1 MSVAISRFAAT
12 ALCDAVAGALIE
24 TGAVIVDG
32 VLDRNVLADFNAEVD
47 AYLANGD
54 PHRKYMNKAV
64 ATFYGDKTRHMAG
77 LAGKSSVFR
86 RDILCREIFVAMCEH
101 VLKPNCA
108 TYQLNFAD
116 IIERGPGAQ
125 AQMLHR
131 DDGIWPYMPR
141 PCPELEFASMIALGE
156 FTAEM
161 GATLIAPGSHR
172 WDRSREARPAEL
184 VAAELDPGSAV
195 FYLGSTIH
203 AGGTNATPDKW
214 RRGMHLSYC
223 LGWLRTEDNNYLT
236 TPLEIVRTL
245 PPAQQ
250 AMLGYAIHDG
260 IEVGGGFLGAV
271 NWRDPL
277 ELIAEGKL

>member
-1 MSVAISRFAAT
+1 MSATISRFSAT
-12 ALCDAVAGALIE
+12 ASPDTIAGALSE
-24 TGAVIVDG
+24 AGAVIVDG
-32 VLDRNVLADFNAEVD
+32 VLDRGVLADFNAEID
-47 AYLANGD
+47 GYLTHGD
-54 PHRKYMNKAV
+54 PGRQYMNKAV
-64 ATFYGDKTRHMAG
+64 ATFYGDKTRHVAG
-77 LAGKSSVFR
+77 LSGKSSVFR
-86 RDILCREIFVAMCEH
+86 RDILCREIFVAMCER
-101 VLKPNCA
+101 VLRPSCA

-125 AQMLHR
+125 TQMLHR
-131 DDGIWPYMPR
+131 DDGIWPHMPR
-141 PCPELEFASMIALGE
+141 PCPDLEFASMVALGE

-172 WDRSREARPAEL
+172 WDRSREATPDEL

-203 AGGTNATPDKW
+203 AGGTNATQDKW

-236 TPLEIVRTL
+236 APLDIVRTL